1 MYTFCF
7 VIRFDARGQPSL
19 GEGKH
24 TVSDGTQVGG
34 RQRALFMSVND
45 PPVLS
50 LEGVRESDAGMY
62 VCRVDFRISP
72 TKYTKV
78 NLTIIGELR
87 FLIGSRTRYV
97 MTFPI

>member
-1 MYTFCF
+1 
-7 VIRFDARGQPSL
+7 
-19 GEGKH
+19 
-24 TVSDGTQVGG
+24 VSDGSQVGG

-78 NLTIIGELR
+78 NLTVIGEYNILDL
-87 FLIGSRTRYV
+87 FFQNKCQFFHSLMPDI
-97 MTFPI
+97 